1 MYIHLIGILIKTRFE
16 VVDICFAD
24 AIVGMEEAT
33 YTTNEGTTYFEICV
47 TVTDPPIGCPVIF
60 PFDLIVVASNP
71 DRTDTA
77 SG

>member
-1 MYIHLIGILIKTRFE
+1 MLIWFGILIK
-16 VVDICFAD
+16 FAD

-47 TVTDPPIGCPVIF
+47 TVIDPPTDCPVIF
-60 PFDLIVVASNP
+60 PFGLIFVANNP

-77 SG
+77 SR